1 MPASTLLP
9 LDMIREA
16 AGRLDGSVERT
27 PCKPS
32 RTLSLLTGARVI
44 CKYEN
49 LQFTASFKERGA
61 LNRMLALDDDA
72 RARGVIAMSAG
83 NHAQGVA
90 LQARKLGIPATIVMP
105 RFTPFTKVA
114 HTRALG
120 ARVVLEG
127 DTLEEARARADTLAA
142 EAGYTFIHPYDD
154 PLIAAGQGTVALE
167 MLEQAPE
174 IEVLLVPVGGGGLI
188 AGCAAAAKALKP
200 GIEVIG
206 IQADRYP
213 FMAQALGREVHAAQ
227 GMTIAEGIAVKSP
240 GQFTRAVIAEMVDD
254 MILVSEEAIEHAV
267 QLFVEIEK
275 TVVEGAGAV
284 GLAALLDP
292 AHRARFKDRTV
303 GIVVSGGNI
312 DTRIL
317 SSILLRGLVRDGKV
331 MRLRVISYD
340 RPGELALVARL
351 VGDAGANILE
361 VYHQR
366 AFSHVP
372 IKAVEIDLVVETRGP
387 EHAAELIVA
396 LEKEGLEV
404 QRLDH
409 DISQSGSLQM

>member
-1 MPASTLLP
+1 MPASTLLT
-9 LDMIREA
+9 LDQIREA
-16 AGRLDGSVERT
+16 ATRLAGSIERT
-27 PCKPS
+27 PCKAS
-32 RTLSLLTGARVI
+32 RTLSDLTGAKVV

-61 LNRMLALDDDA
+61 LNRMLALDDA
-72 RARGVIAMSAG
+72 TRARGVIAMSAG

-90 LQARKLGIPATIVMP
+90 LQARRLGIPATIVMP
-105 RFTPFTKVA
+105 RFTPFTKVG

-120 ARVVLEG
+120 AEVVLEG
-127 DTLEEARARADTLAA
+127 DTLEEARARADSLAA
-142 EAGYTFIHPYDD
+142 ERGLTFVHPYDD

-167 MLEQAPE
+167 MLEQAPD
-174 IEVLLVPVGGGGLI
+174 IDVMLVPVGGGGLI

-200 GIEVIG
+200 EIEVIG

-213 FMAQALGREVHAAQ
+213 FMVQALGREVPAAQ

-240 GQFTRAVIAEMVDD
+240 GQFTRQVIADCVDD
-254 MILVSEEAIEHAV
+254 LLLVDETAIERAV

-292 AHRARFKDRTV
+292 AHHERFVGRTV
-303 GIVVSGGNI
+303 GLVVSGGNI

-340 RPGELALVARL
+340 RPGELALIARL
-351 VGDAGANILE
+351 IGDAGANILE

-372 IKAVEIDLVVETRGP
+372 IKAVEVDLVVETRGP
-387 EHAAELIVA
+387 DHARELIGQ

-409 DISQSGSLQM
+409 DISESGSLQM